1 MNRICIAHNMH
12 RKDIMSNKYQ
22 KHIMHIMRILRN
34 IHKIHIDLL
43 ICKAF
48 RKNLF

>member
-1 MNRICIAHNMH
+1 MH
-12 RKDIMSNKYQ
+12 TKDIMSNKYQ
-22 KHIMHIMRILRN
+22 KHTMHIMRTVRN

>member
-1 MNRICIAHNMH
+1 MH
-12 RKDIMSNKYQ
+12 IKDIMSNKYQ
-22 KHIMHIMRILRN
+22 KHIMHIMRTVRN